1 MLYNFLVSDST
12 PPKPVQLEA
21 NNRLSAR
28 ELILALVDS
37 SSARTLSA
45 SYFIAA
51 GTLFAMD
58 SGSIRVAL
66 ARLVKDAALRTG
78 GRGLYQRGSRG
89 GELHSMVR
97 HWADVEA
104 QLISWPGTWL
114 GVSVGRLNRGNR
126 TRVRGWERALRL
138 LGFAAYEPDL
148 WLRPANLR
156 ASVAEIRARM
166 MELGF
171 PAEGLLMEISSLSPA
186 AQWQPDTLWP
196 IGDLERGYQDNVDQL
211 RDSEAR
217 LTNMDDEAA
226 ARETL
231 LIGRAVTRAILLD
244 PLLPEQLINTELR
257 RQMIEAMQHYDQ
269 LGKAVW
275 RDFYQRHGRVA

>member
-1 MLYNFLVSDST
+1 
-12 PPKPVQLEA
+12 
-21 NNRLSAR
+21 
-28 ELILALVDS
+28 
-37 SSARTLSA
+37 
-45 SYFIAA
+45 
-51 GTLFAMD
+51 MD

-97 HWADVEA
+97 HWANVEE

-114 GVSVGRLNRGNR
+114 GVSVGHLNRRNR

-156 ASVAEIRARM
+156 ASVAELRARM

-171 PAEGLLMEISSLSPA
+171 PGEGLLMEISSLSPA
-186 AQWQPDTLWP
+186 EQWQPDRLWP
-196 IGDLERGYQDNVDQL
+196 ISDLERGYQDNVDRL

-217 LTNMDDEAA
+217 LKTMAAQAA

-231 LIGRAVTRAILLD
+231 LLGRAVTRAILLD
-244 PLLPEQLINTELR
+244 PLLPEQLINTQLR
-257 RQMIEAMQHYDQ
+257 RQMIMAMQHYDQ
-269 LGKAVW
+269 LGKTIW
-275 RDFYQRHGRVA
+275 RDFYQRHGRIA

>member
-1 MLYNFLVSDST
+1 MRTIGCL
-12 PPKPVQLEA
+12 
-21 NNRLSAR
+21 AR

-37 SSARTLSA
+37 SSAATLSA

-51 GTLFAMD
+51 GALFTMD

-66 ARLVKDAALRTG
+66 ARLVKDAALRTA

-89 GELHSMVR
+89 GQLHSMVR
-97 HWADVEA
+97 HWASVEA
-104 QLISWPGTWL
+104 QLISWPGSWL
-114 GVSVGRLNRGNR
+114 GVSVGHLNRSNR

-138 LGFAAYEPDL
+138 LGFAAYEADF

-156 ASVAEIRARM
+156 ASVAEIRDRM

-186 AQWQPDTLWP
+186 EQWRPDTLWP
-196 IGDLERGYQDNVDQL
+196 ISELERGYQHSVDQL

-217 LTNMDDEAA
+217 LNTLDAEAA

-244 PLLPEQLINTELR
+244 PLLPEQLINTTLR
-257 RQMIEAMQHYDQ
+257 SQMIGAMRRYDQ
-269 LGKAVW
+269 LGKTIW
-275 RDFYQRHGRVA
+275 RDFYRQHGRIV

>member
-1 MLYNFLVSDST
+1 MTQST
-12 PPKPVQLEA
+12 PPQPNPSDA
-21 NNRLSAR
+21 DNRLSAR

-37 SSARTLSA
+37 SSAATLSA

-51 GTLFAMD
+51 GALFAMD

-97 HWADVEA
+97 HWANVEE

-114 GVSVGRLNRGNR
+114 GVSVGHLNRSNR
-126 TRVRGWERALRL
+126 TRVRGSEL
-138 LGFAAYEPDL
+138 
-148 WLRPANLR
+148 
-156 ASVAEIRARM
+156 RARM

-171 PAEGLLMEISSLSPA
+171 PGEGLLMEISSLSPA
-186 AQWQPDTLWP
+186 EQWQPDRLWP
-196 IGDLERGYQDNVDQL
+196 ISDLERGYQDNVDRL

-217 LTNMDDEAA
+217 LKTMAAQAA

-231 LIGRAVTRAILLD
+231 LLGRAVTRAILLD
-244 PLLPEQLINTELR
+244 PLLPEQLINTQLR
-257 RQMIEAMQHYDQ
+257 RQMIMAMQHYDQ
-269 LGKAVW
+269 LGKTIW
-275 RDFYQRHGRVA
+275 RDFYQRHGQIA